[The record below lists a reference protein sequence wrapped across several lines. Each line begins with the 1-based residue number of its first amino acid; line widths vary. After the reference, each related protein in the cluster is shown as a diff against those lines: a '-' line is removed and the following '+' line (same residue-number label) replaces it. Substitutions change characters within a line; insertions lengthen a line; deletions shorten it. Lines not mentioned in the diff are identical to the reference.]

1 MSSLSEA
8 IQQVFSVLRTTPS
21 ILRQVLPDME
31 AKLQSSIGR
40 GLLLPLKEREE
51 NIPSLPKAG
60 RGHSSAAD
68 IIAQGTG
75 NKVTA
80 QEASFASVL
89 ESHGFVFQPKGTVS
103 TTAAV
108 VVAAEAVTATVV
120 AVAAHTLF
128 YNYQVNGSQKSIDFR
143 VLQTD
148 GSGTVLAKIDLDLKH
163 TSTDVFFLND
173 GWFHK
178 DVVYVVTWNR
188 RTSEFRKKIT
198 SEPATFIG
206 LGQDMYTPEEAAMMD
221 ELLTIKHKYNTEFK
235 GVGSLCT
242 YIRFANRYKCDK
254 MTPEFTEACFAKV
267 LSLLV

>member
-8 IQQVFSVLRTTPS
+8 IQRVFSVLRTTPS

-31 AKLQSSIGR
+31 AKLQGSMGR
-40 GLLLPLKEREE
+40 GR
-51 NIPSLPKAG
+51 
-60 RGHSSAAD
+60 SSAAD

-103 TTAAV
+103 ATTA
-108 VVAAEAVTATVV
+108 TAS

-143 VLQTD
+143 VFKTD

-178 DVVYVVTWNR
+178 DVVYIVTWNR

>member
-1 MSSLSEA
+1 MSSLSA
-8 IQQVFSVLRTTPS
+8 AVQRVFSVLRTTPS
-21 ILRQVLPDME
+21 VLRQVLPDME
-31 AKLQSSIGR
+31 AKLQGSMGR
-40 GLLLPLKEREE
+40 GR
-51 NIPSLPKAG
+51 
-60 RGHSSAAD
+60 SSAAD

-103 TTAAV
+103 ATTTAEAAV
-108 VVAAEAVTATVV
+108 VVV
-120 AVAAHTLF
+120 AHTLF

-143 VLQTD
+143 VFETD

-221 ELLTIKHKYNTEFK
+221 ELLALKHKYNTEFK

-267 LSLLV
+267 LTLLV

>member
-8 IQQVFSVLRTTPS
+8 VQRVFSVLRTTPS

-31 AKLQSSIGR
+31 AKLQGSM
-40 GLLLPLKEREE
+40 
-51 NIPSLPKAG
+51 G

-103 TTAAV
+103 TTASAA
-108 VVAAEAVTATVV
+108 VVAAT
-120 AVAAHTLF
+120 AHTLF

-143 VLQTD
+143 VFETD
-148 GSGTVLAKIDLDLKH
+148 RSGTVLAKIDLDLKH